1 MSLIGSGADDADAS
15 SPDLLTWLRA
25 QRNRPPA
32 QCDPIDQFM
41 AQIAQDARLPPTG
54 GLFGGDYARFMAD
67 NAPPAST
74 TNGQLT
80 AGLSGTGQYPAASA
94 GAPSSGPG
102 YSAPGAAPQDANPLL
117 RELDVS
123 GANGTPTPLNGGST
137 LTDATNN
144 GSEVQVT
151 AVPQDPWT
159 YLRWALGDLTSGDIH
174 QAGTDIGRFG
184 HSVLRGF
191 AGSDANGSYGA
202 LSIGA
207 PQSALDWATVVRQRA
222 AADAQSSQFD
232 DTFGARA
239 LTAGALAPEAVTGFL
254 EAAPLLARGA
264 GWAASGLS
272 RLGLKLA
279 PRLGD
284 LSPGASGALPQLAE
298 SELHI
303 GSYRDLT
310 AYLKGT
316 GLQAHHL
323 NQNAAY
329 GEVIPRED
337 GLSVGIPGN
346 AITEVGSPHYILH
359 SNLEDFFDPYRADGE
374 LFGVSPTN
382 AKYGAALK
390 NSLIQAG
397 FSPQQAASI
406 ADQAAAQRTAYGLNP
421 QDAIP
426 RVPGRLSQVRPQP

>member
-1 MSLIGSGADDADAS
+1 M
-15 SPDLLTWLRA
+15 
-25 QRNRPPA
+25 PA
-32 QCDPIDQFM
+32 
-41 AQIAQDARLPPTG
+41 TG

-67 NAPPAST
+67 NAPPVPT
-74 TNGQLT
+74 TFAQLR
-80 AGLSGTGQYPAASA
+80 AGISGTGQAPAAPA
-94 GAPSSGPG
+94 RAPASGPG
-102 YSAPGAAPQDANPLL
+102 YNAPGSAPQSARPSLSD
-117 RELDVS
+117 LDVS
-123 GANGTPTPLNGGST
+123 AANGAPTLLHGGST
-137 LTDATNN
+137 LTDATND

-151 AVPQDPWT
+151 AVPRDPWT
-159 YLRWALGDLTSGDIH
+159 YLRWALGDLRSGDIH
-174 QAGTDIGRFG
+174 QAGADIGRFG
-184 HSVLRGF
+184 HSVLQGF
-191 AGSDANGSYGA
+191 AGRDANGSYGA
-202 LSIGA
+202 LSGGA
-207 PQSALDWATVVRQRA
+207 SQTAEDWTTVARQRA
-222 AADAQSSQFD
+222 AADAQASEFD
-232 DTFGARA
+232 KTLGARA
-239 LTAGALAPEAVTGFL
+239 LTVGALAPEAVTGLL

-264 GWAASGLS
+264 GWAAGGLS

-284 LSPGASGALPQLAE
+284 LSPGAPGAVPQLAE

-310 AYLKGT
+310 ANLQGT

-359 SNLEDFFDPYRADGE
+359 SNLEEFFVPYRADGE
-374 LFGVSPTN
+374 LFGASPTN
-382 AKYGAALK
+382 AEYGAALK

-406 ADQAAAQRTAYGLNP
+406 GDQAAAQRAAYGLNP